1 MAWEWTR
8 QVLRKARV
16 PTDWYAQDRPGV
28 FFAYGT
34 GPDNASYHTDPE
46 NEERALDYVRVV
58 SVLRGAYMEA
68 HRWVAAE
75 MREHQEKETTGRH
88 DDNDKSGSQV
98 TSRQRL
104 DNDSEDNRDED
115 TSQQEA
121 SDDETDYDEDENET
135 RDVTKHKPV
144 TEETE
149 TWTAPDTMLAR
160 RMRWLLRREI
170 TLDLFATSGDFERSY
185 GFATA
190 PRSYRT
196 ETEDEFN
203 RTWGRLVLN
212 YDTTNLSFDDNDIP
226 RVYAR
231 TQPRTAAAEI

>member
-1 MAWEWTR
+1 
-8 QVLRKARV
+8 
-16 PTDWYAQDRPGV
+16 
-28 FFAYGT
+28 
-34 GPDNASYHTDPE
+34 
-46 NEERALDYVRVV
+46 
-58 SVLRGAYMEA
+58 MEA

-98 TSRQRL
+98 TSRQGL
-104 DNDSEDNRDED
+104 DNDSEDSRDED
-115 TSQQEA
+115 TSQQDKA
-121 SDDETDYDEDENET
+121 SDNETDYDEDENET

-226 RVYAR
+226 RVYAQTR
-231 TQPRTAAAEI
+231 PRTAAAEI